1 MVISLYTGFNTVLK
15 SPSESRD
22 FKIHH
27 YKLIFKN
34 YLDMSIHRIRQF
46 CSALTDQCAG
56 EQTAKLGLEAVRA
69 HTEDAHTERTH
80 P

>member
-1 MVISLYTGFNTVLK
+1 
-15 SPSESRD
+15 
-22 FKIHH
+22 
-27 YKLIFKN
+27 
-34 YLDMSIHRIRQF
+34 MSIHRIRQF